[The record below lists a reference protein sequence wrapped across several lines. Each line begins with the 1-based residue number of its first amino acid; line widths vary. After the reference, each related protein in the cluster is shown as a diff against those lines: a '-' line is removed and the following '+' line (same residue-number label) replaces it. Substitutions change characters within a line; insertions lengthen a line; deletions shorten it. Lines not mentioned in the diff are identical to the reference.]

1 MPQGYEQV
9 ILDRSRKRVE
19 KEQEQSRFQV
29 MEKGMKIMSL
39 IQAARHMIQAKH
51 RGEYA
56 HQFDEADLRAKIQTI
71 EQCMKKLRNLDSP
84 KHVKIPRFA
93 DVSQVAQ
100 AGARDTEDQD
110 FEEEEVVEP
119 KPEMFLT
126 QARRE
131 ELVELIRRM
140 NTKVQKYK
148 KRQPNLELQ
157 LQELREEKYCR
168 QLQWMDQKKEL
179 KEEIDRLQLKV
190 NAFTGLNSQTDM
202 RKLLSHLEESR
213 AEAKAPNVDVEGAFS
228 KRAGTNIQF
237 SEDRM
242 IATRVEVMGNQALVF
257 GSSPIPKDAS
267 GWFYSVEVN
276 ALPRCK
282 TNQMHRDFCT
292 EAWPSA

>member
-1 MPQGYEQV
+1 M
-9 ILDRSRKRVE
+9 E

-168 QLQWMDQKKEL
+168 QLQWMEKKKQL
-179 KEEIDRLQLKV
+179 KEEIGRPISSFNWSFFFIHCSWRRYLLNLPSSKSYGSGGSSPPKAVLSPPKVSSETHLESKEIQFEEERHYTGINRTKQDRR
-190 NAFTGLNSQTDM
+190 TDM
-202 RKLLSHLEESR
+202 RKPLSHLQEIR
-213 AEAKAPNVDVEGAFS
+213 AEAKAP
-228 KRAGTNIQF
+228 K
-237 SEDRM
+237 
-242 IATRVEVMGNQALVF
+242 
-257 GSSPIPKDAS
+257 AS
-267 GWFYSVEVN
+267 DLELGPAPTSNCRRTEC
-276 ALPRCK
+276 LPQESR
-282 TNQMHRDFCT
+282 
-292 EAWPSA
+292 